1 MKKTSVVLLPG
12 LLCNAGLFI
21 NQINAFKERADFFV
35 PDLGIDADIGSVAR
49 RILSQAPERFVLGGL
64 SMGGYVA
71 LEIMRQ
77 APERVS
83 KLILMDTSAAPDAPQ
98 KRESRLKGIEFAR
111 QNGLEPLIKSALL
124 DIVAPKNRSNEMLKA
139 VLTHMALSTG
149 VEGYANEQNVIMSR
163 PDSRPDLPKISCP
176 TLVFGGTE
184 DALTPPESMKE
195 IADAVPNAL
204 HAAVAGAGHLSP
216 LEAPSAVNALFKAFL
231 FQP

>member
-1 MKKTSVVLLPG
+1 MKKASVVLLPG

-21 NQINAFKERADFFV
+21 NQINAFKEQADFFV
-35 PDLGIDADIGSVAR
+35 PDLGIDGNIRSAAR
-49 RILSQAPERFVLGGL
+49 RILSSAPETFALGGL

-83 KLILMDTSAAPDAPQ
+83 KLILMDTTASPDAPQ

-111 QNGLEPLIKSALL
+111 RNGLEALIKTALL
-124 DIVAPKNRSNEMLKA
+124 DIVAPKHRSNEMLKT
-139 VLTHMALSTG
+139 VLTHMAVSTG
-149 VEGYANEQNVIMSR
+149 VEGYVNEQNIIMSR
-163 PDSRPDLPKISCP
+163 PDSRPDLPKITCP
-176 TLVFGGTE
+176 TLVFGGEE

-204 HAAVAGAGHLSP
+204 HVVVAGAGHLSP
-216 LEAPSAVNALFKAFL
+216 LESSSAVNALFKTFL
-231 FQP
+231 F

>member
-1 MKKTSVVLLPG
+1 MQKTSVVLLPG

-21 NQINAFKERADFFV
+21 NQINAFKDQADFFV
-35 PDLGIDADIGSVAR
+35 PDLGTEGDIRSVAA
-49 RILSQAPERFVLGGL
+49 RILSQAPEKFVLGGL

-111 QNGLEPLIKSALL
+111 KNGLEPLIKAALL
-124 DIVAPKNRSNEMLKA
+124 DIVAPENRANEMLKA
-139 VLTHMALSTG
+139 VLEHMALSTG
-149 VEGYANEQNVIMSR
+149 VEGYVNEQNIIMSR
-163 PDSRPDLPKISCP
+163 PDSRPDLAKISCP
-176 TLVFGGTE
+176 TLVFGGE
-184 DALTPPESMKE
+184 KDALTPPESMKE
-195 IADAVPNAL
+195 IADAIPGAV
-204 HAAVAGAGHLSP
+204 HATVGKAGHLSP
-216 LEAPSAVNALFKAFL
+216 LEAPRAVNALFKTFL